1 MTDRSKQVKVGI
13 FAVVTAGLLAVV
25 LLVFGGIRFWKH
37 HDHYYVIFDDTV
49 LGLEPG
55 ASVTLNGI
63 PVGTVDSVAIAP
75 DDLDKVR
82 VGLTVDV
89 DTPIRADTHAFLSMA
104 GLTGVRSVDL
114 KGGSYKSPRIAENG
128 PIPMGLGT
136 LDKLQAKAEM
146 LADESGKLMQ
156 RANEIADGASRV
168 MTNLTTATDPA
179 AVQAILASTQRAT
192 ANLDAASRGVVAIVG
207 ETKSMVGETK
217 SMIGETKTELART
230 LQAVSGAATSA
241 TALLDS
247 RVGGFVDNANSL
259 VTDLRGVV
267 HGNEAVLTAA
277 TADIRQAARS
287 FKELSREVREKP
299 SRLLFSGNQP
309 DRKLP

>member
-1 MTDRSKQVKVGI
+1 MTDRSKQVRVGI
-13 FAVVTAGLLAVV
+13 FAVVTASLLAVV

-37 HDHYYVIFDDTV
+37 HDHYYVIFDDSV

-55 ASVTLNGI
+55 AAVTLNGI
-63 PVGTVDSVAIAP
+63 SVGSVDSVIIAP
-75 DDLDKVR
+75 EDLSRVR
-82 VGLTVDV
+82 VGITVDV
-89 DTPIRADTHAFLSMA
+89 GTPVHADTHAFLSMA

-114 KGGSYKSPRIAENG
+114 KGGSYRSPRLAENG
-128 PIPMGLGT
+128 IIPAGLGT

-156 RANEIADGASRV
+156 RANEIADSASRV
-168 MTNLTTATDPA
+168 MANLTTATDPA

-192 ANLDAASRGVVAIVG
+192 ANLDVASRGVI
-207 ETKSMVGETK
+207 
-217 SMIGETKTELART
+217 SMIGETKAMISDTKGELART
-230 LQAVSGAATSA
+230 LQSVSGAATSA

-267 HGNEAVLTAA
+267 HGNQAVLTAA

-299 SRLLFSGNQP
+299 SRLLFSGNQQT